1 MNPIKRRNKINGQFS
16 VRLVEMQES
25 PAYRAL
31 SRAAHLVISR
41 IEIELAHHGG
51 NDNGRLPVT
60 HEQFIDYGVHHAW
73 GAQAGTVGW
82 TARELFGLHPVTERP
97 APTFRR
103 LSRYDSTGLIWLL
116 QGRPVIGL
124 TENEAAI
131 QSAGAVVTYRKQ
143 RKPALGPL
151 GDSLDDM
158 DPRSTRAE
166 PVNRKVGGQ

>member
-60 HEQFIDYGVHHAW
+60 HEQFIEQ
-73 GAQAGTVGW
+73 QARW
-82 TARELFGLHPVTERP
+82 
-97 APTFRR
+97 
-103 LSRYDSTGLIWLL
+103 
-116 QGRPVIGL
+116 
-124 TENEAAI
+124 
-131 QSAGAVVTYRKQ
+131 
-143 RKPALGPL
+143 
-151 GDSLDDM
+151 
-158 DPRSTRAE
+158 
-166 PVNRKVGGQ
+166 